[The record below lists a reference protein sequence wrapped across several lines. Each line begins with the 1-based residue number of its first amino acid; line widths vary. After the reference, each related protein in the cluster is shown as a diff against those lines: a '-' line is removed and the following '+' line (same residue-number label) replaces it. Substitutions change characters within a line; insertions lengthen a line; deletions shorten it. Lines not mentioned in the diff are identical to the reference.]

1 VVAVKVP
8 ADVELEDRL
17 AFGFTGKQLALLAAT
32 AVSAYGSFLLLAPLV
47 PTPLAA
53 AAPLLVA
60 VGGIFLALIRHD
72 GLSGDQLAIALA
84 RFTLTP
90 KRQVLAPEQL
100 PRPLPGSPRQPRLA
114 ALDIPIRRVLAS
126 GLIELAD
133 GCYCRLL
140 SARGAS
146 FELRSADE
154 QAAFVSAFERFLNA
168 LANSVQITVRSERTS
183 LRPQADQI
191 TGTAE
196 DHTPGLREAALDH
209 ARYLRSLGETQPL
222 QRRRIALVLRSR
234 ERQADV
240 AEIALA
246 RLAAEAIELL
256 RGAEVALQPLDGE
269 HAAALLAHSLDP
281 PGPLDGSHLTGE
293 IHAHPNPH
301 STLTQHEDRTTG

>member
-1 VVAVKVP
+1 MP

-32 AVSAYGSFLLLAPLV
+32 AVSAYGSFLLVARLV

-60 VGGIFLALIRHD
+60 VGGIFLALVRHD
-72 GLSGDQLAIALA
+72 GLSGDQLALALA

-100 PRPLPGSPRQPRLA
+100 PRPLPGSPRQARVA

-126 GLIELAD
+126 GLVELAD

-168 LANSVQITVRSERTS
+168 LANSIQISVLSEQTS
-183 LRPQADQI
+183 LRPQAAQI
-191 TGTAE
+191 EHATA
-196 DHTPGLREAALDH
+196 DHTHGLREAGLDH
-209 ARYLRSLGETQPL
+209 ARFLRSLGETQPL
-222 QRRRIALVLRSR
+222 QRRQIVLVLRSR
-234 ERQADV
+234 ERQAEL
-240 AEIALA
+240 AQIALA
-246 RLAAEAIELL
+246 RLTTEAIELL
-256 RGAEVALQPLDGE
+256 RGADVALQPLDGE
-269 HAAALLAHSLDP
+269 QAAALLARSLDP

-293 IHAHPNPH
+293 IHAHPDPH
-301 STLTQHEDRTTG
+301 NNITRQQDDAARG

>member
-269 HAAALLAHSLDP
+269 QAAALLAHSLDP
-281 PGPLDGSHLTGE
+281 PGPLDGSQLTGE

-301 STLTQHEDRTTG
+301 STVTQHEDRTTG

>member
-1 VVAVKVP
+1 VP

-168 LANSVQITVRSERTS
+168 LANAIQISVLSEQAS
-183 LRPQADQI
+183 LRPQAEQI
-191 TGTAE
+191 EDATA

-209 ARYLRSLGETQPL
+209 ARFLRSLGETQPL
-222 QRRRIALVLRSR
+222 QRRRIVLVLRSR
-234 ERQADV
+234 ERQADL
-240 AEIALA
+240 AETALA

-256 RGAEVALQPLDGE
+256 RGADVALQPLDGE
-269 HAAALLAHSLDP
+269 QAAALLARSLDP

-293 IHAHPNPH
+293 IHAHPDPH
-301 STLTQHEDRTTG
+301 NNITRQQGDAARG

>member
-1 VVAVKVP
+1 
-8 ADVELEDRL
+8 
-17 AFGFTGKQLALLAAT
+17 
-32 AVSAYGSFLLLAPLV
+32 LV

-60 VGGIFLALIRHD
+60 VGGIFLALVRHD
-72 GLSGDQLAIALA
+72 GLSGDQLALALA

-100 PRPLPGSPRQPRLA
+100 PRPLPGSPRQPRVA

-126 GLIELAD
+126 GLVELAD

-168 LANSVQITVRSERTS
+168 LANSVQISVLSEQTS
-183 LRPQADQI
+183 LRPQAEQI
-191 TGTAE
+191 EDASV
-196 DHTPGLREAALDH
+196 DHTPGLREAGLDH
-209 ARYLRSLGETQPL
+209 ARFLRSLGETQPL
-222 QRRRIALVLRSR
+222 QRRRIVLALRSR
-234 ERQADV
+234 ALQAEL

-246 RLAAEAIELL
+246 RLATEAIELL
-256 RGAEVALQPLDGE
+256 RGADVALQPLDGE
-269 HAAALLAHSLDP
+269 QAAALLARSLDS

-293 IHAHPNPH
+293 IHAHPDPH
-301 STLTQHEDRTTG
+301 NNITRQQGDAARG

>member
-234 ERQADV
+234 ERQADL

-269 HAAALLAHSLDP
+269 QAAALLANSLDP

-301 STLTQHEDRTTG
+301 STVTQHEDRTTG

>member
-1 VVAVKVP
+1 VP

-32 AVSAYGSFLLLAPLV
+32 AVTAYGSFLLLAPLL
-47 PTPLAA
+47 PAPLAA

-60 VGGIFLALIRHD
+60 VGGIFLAFVRHD
-72 GLSGDQLAIALA
+72 GLSGDQLALALA

-100 PRPLPGSPRQPRLA
+100 PQPLPGTPRRPRVA

-126 GLIELAD
+126 GLVLLAD
-133 GCYCRLL
+133 GGYSRLL
-140 SARGAS
+140 SAQGAS

-168 LANSVQITVRSERTS
+168 LANSVQISIINEQAS
-183 LRPQADQI
+183 LRPQAEQI
-191 TGTAE
+191 ADATANN
-196 DHTPGLREAALDH
+196 TAGLRAAALDH
-209 ARYLRSLGETQPL
+209 ARFLRSLGETQPL
-222 QRRRIALVLRSR
+222 QRRRIVLVLRSR
-234 ERQADV
+234 EQEAEL

-246 RLAAEAIELL
+246 RLAAEAVEML
-256 RGAEVALQPLDGE
+256 RGADVALQPLDGE
-269 HAAALLAHSLDP
+269 QAAALLARSLDP

-293 IHAHPNPH
+293 IHAYPDPPDDI
-301 STLTQHEDRTTG
+301 TRQEGEAAQG